1 MDELLGNPGVTF
13 LFGML
18 LMAVI
23 VYIGDKKKIIDHSFS
38 FTH

>member
-1 MDELLGNPGVTF
+1 MDKLLGNPGVTF

-23 VYIGDKKKIIDHSFS
+23 IYIGDKKE
-38 FTH
+38 T

>member
-13 LFGML
+13 IFGML

-23 VYIGDKKKIIDHSFS
+23 IYIGDNKKKYNKMIDQKL
-38 FTH
+38 

>member
-23 VYIGDKKKIIDHSFS
+23 VYIGDKNIKKNN
-38 FTH
+38 